1 MRHSHPLRAWLL
13 AAVLAASFAGP
24 AATQTADLQRA
35 WEALQRGDVDGALRL
50 LGAAVSTGGLG
61 VSDVGAAY
69 NMRGLAH
76 MKREDFASAEADFS
90 VASTLIPDFAAAVTN
105 RGLARAKLENYDAAI
120 TDFSRALE
128 LAPGEPEVLF
138 MRGNARFDGGDP
150 AGAAADYA
158 LAIGRAPGHWMALM
172 NRCDA
177 LGRLGRL
184 DEARADC
191 ERARP
196 LAPDKAA
203 VERIV
208 QSLGAPCDCVRAP

>member
-1 MRHSHPLRAWLL
+1 MARPRHLHAWLL
-13 AAVLAASFAGP
+13 AAALFAASAGP
-24 AATQTADLQRA
+24 ALAQTADLQRA
-35 WEALQRGDVDGALRL
+35 WEALQRGDVDGALLL
-50 LGAAVSTGGLG
+50 LGSAVSAGGLG
-61 VSDVGAAY
+61 VGDVGAAY

-76 MKREDFASAEADFS
+76 MKREDFANAEADFS
-90 VASTLIPDFAAAVTN
+90 VASTLIPDFVAAVTN
-105 RGLARAKLENYDAAI
+105 RGLARAKLENYGAAI
-120 TDFSRALE
+120 ADFSRALE

-150 AGAAADYA
+150 AGAAADYS
-158 LAIGRAPGHWMALM
+158 LVIDRAPGHWMALM

-191 ERARP
+191 DRARP

>member
-1 MRHSHPLRAWLL
+1 MSRFRPLRAWLL
-13 AAVLAASFAGP
+13 AVALVATSAGP
-24 AATQTADLQRA
+24 TMAQTADLQRA
-35 WEALQRGDVDGALRL
+35 WEALQRGDVDGALLL
-50 LGAAVSTGGLG
+50 LGSTVSAGGLG
-61 VSDVGAAY
+61 VGDVGAAY

-76 MKREDFASAEADFS
+76 MQREDFANAEADFS
-90 VASTLIPDFAAAVTN
+90 VASTLIPDFVAAVTN
-105 RGLARAKLENYDAAI
+105 RGLARAKLENYGAAI
-120 TDFSRALE
+120 ADFSRALE

-138 MRGNARFDGGDP
+138 MRGNARFDVGDP

-158 LAIGRAPGHWMALM
+158 LVIGQAPGHWMALM

-191 ERARP
+191 ERART

-208 QSLGAPCDCVRAP
+208 QSLGVPCDCVRAP